1 MKETGQ
7 WTCGRVDIFFLES
20 VFLVFKLF
28 FLSSF
33 TNISLSI
40 APITVLSFRVAHA
53 TFTTQGLVSISR
65 TTHLHY
71 Q

>member
-1 MKETGQ
+1 
-7 WTCGRVDIFFLES
+7 
-20 VFLVFKLF
+20 
-28 FLSSF
+28 
-33 TNISLSI
+33 
-40 APITVLSFRVAHA
+40 LSFRVAHA